1 MENFFSNIEIVQHLR
16 EVFSSLKSD
25 DLWFKS
31 IDQDVMDMIIQM
43 NTEDQLEEEGIDSLG
58 RALGEYSPYTIALK
72 RMKGDRYDHIT
83 LKDTGAFY
91 DSWIVWVDTSGIN
104 IDADDTSHYDKPL
117 FEVWG
122 VDVLGLTED
131 NLAILQEVI
140 AENYINLIMERL

>member
-1 MENFFSNIEIVQHLR
+1 MAGFFSNIEQIQYLR
-16 EVFSSLKSD
+16 EVFSTLKSD

-31 IDQDVMDMIIQM
+31 VDKDVMDMIIQM
-43 NTEDQLEEEGIDSLG
+43 NTEDQLEEQGIDSLG
-58 RALGEYSPYTIALK
+58 RALGEYSPFTIAEK

-91 DSWIVWVDTSGIN
+91 DSWIVWVDTTGIN
-104 IDADDTSHYDKPL
+104 LDADDTSRYDEPL

-131 NLAILQEVI
+131 NMIILQEVI